1 MAPDAIVPVSAAL
14 SVRPISSDE
23 HLAFV
28 TDAGGSFLQTPAWGA
43 VKTDWQR
50 DSLGWFHDSR
60 LVGAGL
66 VLYRAIPKIG
76 RSLAYLPEG
85 PVVDWSAYSAADV
98 TEPLL
103 AYLRR
108 RKAFTVKL
116 GPQTVTRRWST
127 ATLKAAIADGQADLL
142 SDVLPDSSPEVG
154 RRVADELR
162 VLGWRREEPSGEG
175 FGDYQP
181 RYVFQVPL
189 SGRTLDEVF
198 AGFNQLWRRNVRK
211 ADKSGV
217 TVSQGMAEDLA
228 AFHEVYLTTA
238 ARDGF
243 TPRPLAY
250 FERMWRAMT
259 DEDPDRIRLYLATHD
274 DDLLAATLWV
284 KVGARVW
291 YSYGASADHKREL
304 RPSNAIQWRMICDAH
319 AAGADIYDLRGISDT
334 LRPDHPLFGL
344 IQFKLGT
351 GGEAVEYA
359 GEWDYPLNRALHR
372 AFQIYL
378 ARR

>member
-1 MAPDAIVPVSAAL
+1 MVPVPTAWA
-14 SVRPISSDE
+14 VRPITSDE
-23 HLAFV
+23 HLAWV

-43 VKTDWQR
+43 VKDAWHH
-50 DSLGWFHDSR
+50 DSLGWFHDGR
-60 LVGAGL
+60 LVGAAL
-66 VLYRAIPKIG
+66 LLYRAIPRLG
-76 RSLAYLPEG
+76 RSFAYLPEG
-85 PVVDWSAYSAADV
+85 PVVDWSTYSAAEV

-103 AYLRR
+103 DYLRR
-108 RKAFTVKL
+108 RRVFSVKL
-116 GPQTVTRRWST
+116 GPQTVTRRWSA
-127 ATLKAAIADGQADLL
+127 ATLKAAIADGRAGQL
-142 SDVLPDSSPEVG
+142 SDVPPDTSPDVG
-154 RRVADELR
+154 KRVVDELR
-162 VLGWRREEPSGEG
+162 VLGWRRDEPSGAG

-189 SGRTLDEVF
+189 SGRSLDEVF

-217 TVSQGMAEDLA
+217 VVTQGTADDLP

-243 TPRPLAY
+243 GPRPLSY
-250 FERMWRAMT
+250 FERMWQALS
-259 DEDPDRIRLYLATHD
+259 DEDPDRIRLYLAAHD
-274 DDLLAATLWV
+274 GDLLAATLWV
-284 KVGARVW
+284 KVGGRVW
-291 YSYGASADHKREL
+291 YSYGASADHKREM

-319 AAGADIYDLRGISDT
+319 AAGADVYDLRGISDT

-359 GEWDYPLNRALHR
+359 GEWDYPLNRPLHR
-372 AFQIYL
+372 AFQLYL